1 MTGNMVFLGIAVSEH
16 SGSIALHTG
25 VAFAAYVLGSF
36 VGARVAG
43 HAPENETHLW
53 PLSVVRALLVEFV
66 IIAVFAAWWE
76 IVRANP
82 STDVAYALLGLN
94 AVALGIQSS
103 AVLRFGVHGLSTT
116 YLTGTLTQFIA
127 GLTNKGAPKQVRSS
141 LILLAIIA
149 GAALGAL
156 CALHAPRIAPLVPLG
171 ALGFVVACAW
181 MWYHRRLD

>member
-1 MTGNMVFLGIAVSEH
+1 MVDELTVHAAPGFWTREKRRDALVITLTLVTGSIDAIGLIRLGGVFTSVMTGNMVFLGIAVSEH

-76 IVRANP
+76 IVRGQP
-82 STDVAYALLGLN
+82 
-94 AVALGIQSS
+94 
-103 AVLRFGVHGLSTT
+103 VHGRRVRPPRTQCRGVGHSELG
-116 YLTGTLTQFIA
+116 GTSFWRA
-127 GLTNKGAPKQVRSS
+127 R
-141 LILLAIIA
+141 
-149 GAALGAL
+149 AL
-156 CALHAPRIAPLVPLG
+156 
-171 ALGFVVACAW
+171 
-181 MWYHRRLD
+181 YHLPHGNAHSVHRGPHE